1 MRAIITYGLLLLD
14 QLLLQLIAV
23 VLDLLQ
29 QRAGQ
34 MLTVNVHRAVALDQL
49 ERDRRIRELQVG
61 GD

>member
-34 MLTVNVHRAVALDQL
+34 MLAVNVHRAVALDQL